1 VIAIDTNVLVYAHRE
16 EYPLHA
22 QAKARIIGLAMG
34 AGPWG
39 VPVFCLGE
47 FVRVVTHRRV
57 LNPPSSLE
65 QAVAFLER
73 LTESDSFRV
82 LLADAEYWADLKAAI
97 ELAAARGNLV
107 LDAQIAALC
116 VRHGATLL
124 TADRDFA
131 RFSIKT
137 ETL

>member
-47 FVRVVTHRRV
+47 FVRVVTRRRV